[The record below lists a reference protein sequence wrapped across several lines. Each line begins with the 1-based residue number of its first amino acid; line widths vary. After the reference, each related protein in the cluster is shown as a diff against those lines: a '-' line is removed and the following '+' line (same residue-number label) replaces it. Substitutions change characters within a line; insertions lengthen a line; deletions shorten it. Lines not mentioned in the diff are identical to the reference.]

1 MDPRNGLIYLSI
13 FHRPDNSPGASQEEP
28 SEKRRFF
35 NPIPSPR
42 AAVHSRLR
50 VEGEEGFCFV

>member
-1 MDPRNGLIYLSI
+1 MDPRDGLIYLSI
-13 FHRPDNSPGASQEEP
+13 FHRPGTSQGEP

-50 VEGEEGFCFV
+50 VEGEGFCFV